1 MNKIQNLVENRWV
14 EGLGQGTELHH
25 AVTGDVVGVASTDGI
40 DFESA
45 YEYAREVGG
54 AALRSMTFQERG
66 RMLKRLALHLH
77 GMKDQFYAVSW
88 ATGATKVDAWIDIEG
103 GIGNLF
109 ANASLRRR
117 LPDTP
122 FATDGEFVPLSKEGT
137 FGGHHILSFPS
148 AGWRCTSTHSISPCG
163 ACWRRWPSIG
173 WQAFLPSSNR
183 PPSPAS

>member
-1 MNKIQNLVENRWV
+1 MYKIPNLVENRWV
-14 EGLGQGTELHH
+14 EGQGQGTELHH
-25 AVTGDVVGVASTDGI
+25 AITGDVVGVASTDGI
-40 DFESA
+40 DFEAS
-45 YEYAREVGG
+45 YRFAREVGG
-54 AALRSMTFQERG
+54 AALRKMTFQERG

-137 FGGHHILSFPS
+137 FGGHHLLVPKRGVAVHINAFNFPVW
-148 AGWRCTSTHSISPCG
+148 GMLERWR
-163 ACWRRWPSIG
+163 SIG
-173 WQAFLPSSNR
+173 WLAFLPLSNP
-183 PPSPAS
+183 PPSRAS